1 MNKPLFIHSTG
12 VETKTETN
20 RKFKPSTEGISIDS
34 YPLQLQNDYV
44 EYVLKNGMHI
54 ANSEK
59 AEDASLSYT
68 DTTVGVAK
76 VYFNNSSNIPK
87 NLKPLN
93 TPNASFSVLETNPK
107 LTGNIKVVIDSNENI
122 FIDTFKV
129 NDTLS
134 KKKYRKNAVSYRDYY
149 GKNIM
154 SIFKN
159 VSSDDIYNIPQKY
172 FDITTTATNMSN
184 QYVDIYRSGVSTN
197 TDFLYKENFSVLAPL
212 YIKDILPDFF
222 VVFKVD
228 GLVKSQNSSNIMK
241 YLIENGKQIKC
252 FDLRLNTK
260 LGTYIRNIQKN
271 ANKFG
276 DELYVSKITNNSH
289 QLTGISIEKGVVAN
303 IYESLSANY
312 VYGESYNVDPSSYGP
327 TYIKDNIEYLNHFST
342 LFESNKLVSDRLI
355 NFEFMFDDNSEE
367 VNQFELNTYYGLYL
381 YANELTSSI
390 YPTSHDNKG
399 YHFNDRTGNETT
411 LSNALDGIS
420 NKTDLIYGYTSNEW
434 FRRITSDNDASI
446 LKDIIHKPGENILY
460 TDGKKISANEYK
472 SFFTFTV
479 LEPFLPGE
487 HLKVI
492 FYNSKSGGNYWTVIY
507 EIIFSDDSLYKDSI
521 FSNQIVT
528 YNSDYQTESHRIS
541 CYIDGS
547 EDISTQISYIYKA
560 FKEISEDNFIISSKS
575 SNAISLC
582 QTNNT
587 DYKDFD
593 VYFQY
598 IGKTSSLENN
608 KLLYF
613 NNYEPKSFV
622 INPLD
627 SSIHGECDIFLPID
641 FELLGK
647 RVTSICQ
654 FVKIESGKTPFEIS
668 SSIEKDNT
676 NLTSHLLVSIDSYK
690 ESNDNIRTLSQF
702 VLSNVLI
709 ENGEKVTEDT
719 SVNVINSFNN
729 TKTNIVLIDSSL
741 TKKAEQIDIYLYK
754 PYYINYVICGM
765 LDVKQLD
772 MAPTED
778 EFKKYND
785 NISSK
790 IEKNE
795 TTTISP
801 FIPSKFNWIGNNAID
816 VSNAIQLFLNNKNN
830 SITTGRKINIQ
841 KYTSGDSDSND
852 YRENILNG
860 EISISDFIH
869 VYAEKYNIL
878 PVKTYFINNNTVEF
892 IYNRIKYQLYT
903 NNIEL
908 VSGKE
913 LNNCNIYM
921 CNTINYSAE
930 NEWDIFV
937 DKQNKDILILH
948 YINNY
953 TYVDSSVFVFSSTD
967 WGNFS
972 VLKFNIKETINDLEV
987 KGENLTITP
996 TNNIHDI
1003 SIETNSSIYVILH
1016 TKYYTISGDASIKSN
1031 TITLSD
1037 VIMNSNYYCFDSS
1050 NHIDVSCNNNELNR
1064 GSVEA
1069 PFTCYLLYKSNSTSS
1084 AKNVDKTTNNID
1096 ASLTL
1101 LNDNAGIY
1109 IKANDEYSEYT
1120 ALNALQITEVDLNG
1134 NEAKTLY
1141 QTMYTPYFYDVFEFS
1156 DASLKDIKTSL
1167 YNNLQITNIKPLKN
1181 VWGVRYTDNS
1191 NYCLKINNYTIP
1203 NAFTI
1208 KDYNALTSSFDDYY
1222 YYFTYNN
1229 IKETSTI
1236 IKGYT
1241 SGAIQKT
1248 FHNSLGILMKNENYS
1263 DIEITSWLNT
1273 YMKDNYIYFNV
1284 TYNLLNLIMHSSG
1297 FEKIWN
1303 QNNISN
1309 ENYQINFIKKTILP
1323 MIAINTK
1330 NTISVFSKKSNKTSF
1345 SNSYISDMV
1354 ENKNIKA
1361 ELVNEN
1367 ENIYVKLTPSSIE
1380 NNIYYIK
1387 YNITL

>member
-1 MNKPLFIHSTG
+1 MIKPQFFSNTSQNDIVVSTLSNG
-12 VETKTETN
+12 V
-20 RKFKPSTEGISIDS
+20 SIDS
-34 YPLQLQNDYV
+34 YPIKDVSTNYN
-44 EYVLKNGMHI
+44 VLRGVHI
-54 ANSEK
+54 ANCSNT
-59 AEDASLSYT
+59 EDSSIEIFS
-68 DTTVGVAK
+68 DKKSTVIR
-76 VYFNNSSNIPK
+76 FNNSNYIQK

-93 TPNASFSVLETNPK
+93 TSNASFSVLETNPK

-172 FDITTTATNMSN
+172 FDITTTATDMSN

-197 TDFLYKENFSVLAPL
+197 SDFLYKENFSVLAPL
-212 YIKDILPDFF
+212 YIKNILPDFF

-228 GLVKSQNSSNIMK
+228 GLVKSQNSSDIMK

-312 VYGESYNVDPSSYGP
+312 KYGESYNVDPS

-355 NFEFMFDDNSEE
+355 NFEFMFDDNSKD

-399 YHFNDRTGNETT
+399 YHFNDSTGNETT
-411 LSNALDGIS
+411 LSNALDEIS
-420 NKTDLIYGYTSNEW
+420 NKTDLIYGYTSSEW
-434 FRRITSDNDASI
+434 FRRITSDNNASI
-446 LKDIIHKPGENILY
+446 LKDIIHKPGENVLY
-460 TDGKKISANEYK
+460 TDGKKISTNEYK

-479 LEPFLPGE
+479 LESFLPGE

-492 FYNSKSGGNYWTVIY
+492 FNNSVSGGNYWTVIY

-547 EDISTQISYIYKA
+547 EDISTQITYIYKA

-575 SNAISLC
+575 TNAISLC

-613 NNYEPKSFV
+613 NDYEPKSFV

-654 FVKIESGKTPFEIS
+654 FVKIESGKIPYEIS
-668 SSIEKDNT
+668 SSIKKDNT
-676 NLTSHLLVSIDSYK
+676 NLTSHLLVSIDLYK

-702 VLSNVLI
+702 ALSNVLI

-719 SVNVINSFNN
+719 SANIINSFNN
-729 TKTNIVLIDSSL
+729 TKTNMVLIDASL
-741 TKKAEQIDIYLYK
+741 VKNAEQIDIYLYK

-772 MAPTED
+772 MAPTEP
-778 EFKKYND
+778 EFEKYND

-790 IEKNE
+790 IQKNE
-795 TTTISP
+795 PTTISP
-801 FIPSKFNWIGNNAID
+801 FIPSKINWIGNNAID
-816 VSNAIQLFLNNKNN
+816 ASNAMKLSLN
-830 SITTGRKINIQ
+830 SITTGEKINIQ

-878 PVKTYFINNNTVEF
+878 PVKTYYINNNTVEF
-892 IYNRIKYQLYT
+892 IYNGSKYQLYT

-913 LNNCNIYM
+913 LNNCSIYM
-921 CNTINYSAE
+921 CKTINYSAE

-948 YINNY
+948 YVNNY
-953 TYVDSSVFVFSSTD
+953 TYDTSVWNMNESKNYSI
-967 WGNFS
+967 S
-972 VLKFNIKETINDLEV
+972 KFNIKETINDLDV
-987 KGENLTITP
+987 KNKELTITP
-996 TNNIHDI
+996 TNNINVI
-1003 SIETNSSIYVILH
+1003 SIETNNSIYVILH
-1016 TKYYTISGDASIKSN
+1016 TKYYTISGDASIDSN
-1031 TITLSD
+1031 TITLSN

-1064 GSVEA
+1064 SSVEA
-1069 PFTCYLLYKSNSTSS
+1069 PFTCYLLYKSNSTNS

-1120 ALNALQITEVDLNG
+1120 ALNALQITEVDLND
-1134 NEAKTLY
+1134 NTTKKLY
-1141 QTMYTPYFYDVFEFS
+1141 QTMYTPHFYDVFEFS
-1156 DASLKDIKTSL
+1156 DVSLKDIKTSL
-1167 YNNLQITNIKPLKN
+1167 YNNLQISNIKPLKN

-1208 KDYNALTSSFDDYY
+1208 ANYNTLTSSFDDYY
-1222 YYFTYNN
+1222 YYFTYNS

-1236 IKGYT
+1236 IEGYT

-1284 TYNLLNLIMHSSG
+1284 TYNSLNLIMHSSG

-1323 MIAINTK
+1323 IISINTK

-1345 SNSYISDMV
+1345 SNSYISDMA

-1387 YNITL
+1387 YNIKL